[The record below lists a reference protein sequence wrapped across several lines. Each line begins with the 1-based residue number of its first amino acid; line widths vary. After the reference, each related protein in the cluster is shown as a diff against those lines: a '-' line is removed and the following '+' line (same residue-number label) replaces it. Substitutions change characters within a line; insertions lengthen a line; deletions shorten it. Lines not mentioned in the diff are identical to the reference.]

1 MMKFKRRRS
10 RTPSKYVFYALHLY
24 FSGLSLRKASE
35 CLLPFIKRNH
45 VSIWN
50 WIQRHKPIEIWKKR
64 KKVSEFIVDETLI
77 QVGNQS
83 ITIWIAIEPV
93 EKIIL
98 DIRISLERS
107 MLIAERFLQNLIKK
121 YGKHQV
127 STDGGTWYP
136 QACKFLKLNH
146 HTHSSYEKSIME
158 RTVQYI
164 KDRTESFDDYFPC
177 PQKVNCKLEHVK
189 NWFNVFVDIHNVMI
203 IFAK

>member
-1 MMKFKRRRS
+1 MMKFKRRS

-83 ITIWIAIEPV
+83 IWLWIAIEPV
-93 EKIIL
+93 EKMIL

-107 MLIAERFLQNLIKK
+107 MLIAVQMFLQ
-121 YGKHQV
+121 
-127 STDGGTWYP
+127 
-136 QACKFLKLNH
+136 C
-146 HTHSSYEKSIME
+146 
-158 RTVQYI
+158 
-164 KDRTESFDDYFPC
+164 
-177 PQKVNCKLEHVK
+177 
-189 NWFNVFVDIHNVMI
+189 
-203 IFAK
+203 